1 MFQVRKPVLS
11 RKGITV
17 ANNPHDEGYKEGY
30 KDGAKGEYGKGGGK
44 NPYSSLS
51 DAMSW
56 DEGYSKGHI
65 DGTHGHKKSVR

>member
-1 MFQVRKPVLS
+1 M
-11 RKGITV
+11 